1 MKYENM
7 MIITVLLIIFTIA
20 SVSASDVDNGEFV
33 SAENDMEPVSSDTS
47 MPFEDTELSASDNDE
62 VVSAENDLK
71 LLSTNPGNYSGLSS
85 EISSGGNVK
94 LQHDYYTYDSGST
107 ISITGDDRVIDGN
120 GAVIDMAGSTIRAF
134 SVSASGVIIKNLTIK
149 NANFDGDGGAIYF
162 SSSGTVENCNFTN
175 NTAKYGGAISVSAE
189 YNSVELTVTD
199 SVFTENFAEE
209 GGGAICI
216 IATYGNAISYN
227 ISGSEFTNNS
237 VNYDSASAA
246 VAGGAVYTNGA
257 AAGTILDTSFTGN
270 KAENANGSGNG
281 GAVKVQFGGTSTI
294 ENCVFTANV
303 ADIGGAISLQANTGF
318 DNDVTVIGCTF
329 TDNKAN
335 QAGGAISCLQ
345 NVGSS
350 ALTVKDSTF
359 TDNTA
364 DIVGGSIYLDDLSTV
379 SLSGS
384 NFTDNNASK
393 GGAIYALGDLNLTGC
408 EFIKNTAEVG
418 GAVYFNETCT
428 VTNCNFTNNSAISE
442 GGAVYFLQ
450 FGTVENCNFTN
461 NSAANHG
468 GSLYFRQ
475 TGTVENCNFTNN
487 KATAKPNGAGSGGAV
502 YFNAANS
509 NVTNCTFT
517 NNTVINGDG
526 GAVCFVSF
534 GSVINCNFINNTASG
549 DSFGGSVVGGAV
561 YFVGRGNVA
570 NCTFTN
576 NHVGDGYGGAVY
588 FSADSNVTNCTFTGN
603 AANYMGGAIQFNNFG
618 TVTNCNFINN
628 TAEYYGGAIR
638 FSEAGSVTN
647 CNFVNNNAASDGG
660 AIYFRQTGAVENCNF
675 INNTASDKGGAI
687 YFNNNLGTITNC
699 NFTGNSAPEVYP
711 IPKKQTPINITAPDI
726 MIGEDAIITVSLP
739 DDINGTINITG
750 GNMTITK
757 DFINT
762 ITVNISNLEAG
773 NYEVIARSG
782 GNEDYSPNS
791 NSTMFSVLKYHFPIN
806 VSANDCF
813 VGENL
818 VVNITSP
825 PAISCNVTLTI
836 TITGGDETDPNS
848 PYQVEI
854 INGKGSINIE
864 TFYAGIY
871 NITVNFAGNG
881 TYLPS
886 VNNTEVTVS
895 KHKDNLTVTTQKNTD
910 EGYISVTVPADIT
923 KNLTLT
929 IDGNAYTIKPGSNK
943 IDLTGLGTGDYAYSI
958 VYPGDDK
965 YGPYSSSD
973 SIHLSKTAL
982 KLNIAANDTTY
993 GNGGKITVSLSQ
1005 NITGSVNFTLLDN
1018 ESVIDTKTSV
1028 VINGTAT
1035 YLIPELNVGRYT
1047 LKAQSAGDTKHYKS
1061 DLYSASFKVAPK
1073 ISITPD
1079 VVIGDDGIIT
1089 MELGDVS
1096 GVIAVS
1102 VDGELDGSKKIAEGK
1117 FIYALS
1123 TWVLLVGNHTLT
1135 FEYTGNS
1142 FDKNIFN
1149 YWDNETASYK
1159 PIEYRF
1165 HIAPKQT
1172 ETKSDSDND
1181 NLFEII
1187 LEDENGTV
1195 LSNAT
1200 GQIVVEIINQ
1210 FTQEVEHI
1218 IIDVVNGI
1226 ATLDIS
1232 KFKDGN
1238 YLIRWNYLGDGKHTP
1253 ISKQLTLTIT
1263 HKPSGISASDLTL
1276 LYTSKAT
1283 YYVTVYTGS
1292 GEGISGVPVTF
1303 LINNR
1308 VVKTVT
1314 TDSRGV
1320 AGISISQNPGSY
1332 HITAKADALRI
1343 TRILTVTHLLSLKTV
1358 KVKKSA
1364 KKLVLTASL
1373 KKINGKYLKGKKITF
1388 KFNGKKYTAK
1398 TNKKG
1403 VCKLTM
1409 KMGRKIF

>member
-1 MKYENM
+1 V
-7 MIITVLLIIFTIA
+7 T
-20 SVSASDVDNGEFV
+20 
-33 SAENDMEPVSSDTS
+33 
-47 MPFEDTELSASDNDE
+47 
-62 VVSAENDLK
+62 
-71 LLSTNPGNYSGLSS
+71 
-85 EISSGGNVK
+85 
-94 LQHDYYTYDSGST
+94 
-107 ISITGDDRVIDGN
+107 
-120 GAVIDMAGSTIRAF
+120 
-134 SVSASGVIIKNLTIK
+134 
-149 NANFDGDGGAIYF
+149 
-162 SSSGTVENCNFTN
+162 NCNFTHN
-175 NTAKYGGAISVSAE
+175 KASSSGSTLSFGGAIRM
-189 YNSVELTVTD
+189 Y
-199 SVFTENFAEE
+199 
-209 GGGAICI
+209 
-216 IATYGNAISYN
+216 YGS
-227 ISGSEFTNNS
+227 
-237 VNYDSASAA
+237 
-246 VAGGAVYTNGA
+246 
-257 AAGTILDTSFTGN
+257 
-270 KAENANGSGNG
+270 
-281 GAVKVQFGGTSTI
+281 
-294 ENCVFTANV
+294 
-303 ADIGGAISLQANTGF
+303 
-318 DNDVTVIGCTF
+318 
-329 TDNKAN
+329 
-335 QAGGAISCLQ
+335 
-345 NVGSS
+345 
-350 ALTVKDSTF
+350 
-359 TDNTA
+359 
-364 DIVGGSIYLDDLSTV
+364 
-379 SLSGS
+379 
-384 NFTDNNASK
+384 
-393 GGAIYALGDLNLTGC
+393 
-408 EFIKNTAEVG
+408 
-418 GAVYFNETCT
+418 
-428 VTNCNFTNNSAISE
+428 VTNCNFTNNSAPY
-442 GGAVYFLQ
+442 GGAIRFI
-450 FGTVENCNFTN
+450 GKSTVTNCNFIGNIVTSYGGAIYTNSSTITNCNFTN
-461 NSAANHG
+461 NSA
-468 GSLYFRQ
+468 S
-475 TGTVENCNFTNN
+475 
-487 KATAKPNGAGSGGAV
+487 S
-502 YFNAANS
+502 
-509 NVTNCTFT
+509 
-517 NNTVINGDG
+517 
-526 GAVCFVSF
+526 
-534 GSVINCNFINNTASG
+534 
-549 DSFGGSVVGGAV
+549 
-561 YFVGRGNVA
+561 
-570 NCTFTN
+570 
-576 NHVGDGYGGAVY
+576 
-588 FSADSNVTNCTFTGN
+588 
-603 AANYMGGAIQFNNFG
+603 
-618 TVTNCNFINN
+618 
-628 TAEYYGGAIR
+628 GGAIR
-638 FSEAGSVTN
+638 FSGEGSLTNCNFVNNTAKNGGAVYFFNNGNVTNCNFTDNSATNGNGGAIYMNDGTVTN
-647 CNFVNNNAASDGG
+647 CNFVNN
-660 AIYFRQTGAVENCNF
+660 
-675 INNTASDKGGAI
+675 TASNKGGAI
-687 YFNNNLGTITNC
+687 YFNIKLGTITNC
-699 NFTGNSAPEVYP
+699 SFTNNSNPEVYP
-711 IPKKQTPINITAPDI
+711 IPKKETPIIITAPDI
-726 MIGEDAIITVSLP
+726 IVGNDAVITVSLP
-739 DDINGTINITG
+739 GDINGILNITIG
-750 GNMTITK
+750 GFNRTSDIKNGTA
-757 DFINT
+757 
-762 ITVNISNLEAG
+762 TVQIAG
-773 NYEVIARSG
+773 LAIGDYNVVAWFG
-782 GNEDYSPNS
+782 GNENYLPNS
-791 NSTMFSVLKYHFPIN
+791 TSKMFSVSLKYKE
-806 VSANDCF
+806 S
-813 VGENL
+813 
-818 VVNITSP
+818 
-825 PAISCNVTLTI
+825 
-836 TITGGDETDPNS
+836 
-848 PYQVEI
+848 
-854 INGKGSINIE
+854 
-864 TFYAGIY
+864 
-871 NITVNFAGNG
+871 
-881 TYLPS
+881 
-886 VNNTEVTVS
+886 
-895 KHKDNLTVTTQKNTD
+895 LTVTTQKNAD
-910 EGYISVTVPADIT
+910 EGYIQLTVPADIT
-923 KNLTLT
+923 GNLTLE
-929 IDGNAYTIKPGSNK
+929 IDGKTHSINPENNK
-943 IDLTGLGTGDYAYSI
+943 IDLRDLSTGNYTFSI
-958 VYPGDDK
+958 TYPGDDK
-965 YGPYSSSD
+965 YNSYSSSD
-973 SIHLSKTAL
+973 YIYLTKTATEL
-982 KLNIAANDTTY
+982 TITANDTTY

-1218 IIDVVNGI
+1218 IIDVINGI

-1403 VCKLTM
+1403 VCKLTI
-1409 KMGRKIF
+1409 KSKVLKKLKAGKKVTYQATYLKDTVKKSVKIRK